1 MASVV
6 ALSRQD
12 VSNKVI
18 PVEEPPLS
26 EKIQHVGC
34 RRPGIDID
42 RSGRL
47 P

>member
-12 VSNKVI
+12 VGNKVI

-26 EKIQHVGC
+26 EKFQHVGC
-34 RRPGIDID
+34 RRPSIDIN